1 MTEFVI
7 EGMIAASYKE
17 PGAAATAPGLHRR
30 RDLPCGNDLTTAL
43 MRIVEDY
50 LPAVDDMPLDVRH
63 HQARAFDKLVAWLD
77 WLDLEGKRPR
87 TIHNYERCVAVLLR
101 LYPHVP
107 FDEFTAEMINRALRM
122 VPQRSRYINRS
133 VYNQWFEWGERYDHI
148 PRTPMLKVPKMTAGP
163 RRPTGLFS
171 EAEVA
176 LLTGLPVQ
184 DGALFSLLFGA
195 LLRREDAIKLQRRH
209 IDLDHLRVMIYDGKG
224 GKDAVIP
231 ITPQTAAAVADLDL
245 LLRLDPDDHLWYRAK
260 LNRSRK
266 TGIGHSEFSRWY
278 RRCLDQAGVRYLKPH
293 TTRHTGHWILK
304 HVEELDLEERQ
315 LVLRHE
321 SPETTVRQY
330 PVTDIED
337 VARKRAGIV

>member
-1 MTEFVI
+1 MQ
-7 EGMIAASYKE
+7 
-17 PGAAATAPGLHRR
+17 L
-30 RDLPCGNDLTTAL
+30 
-43 MRIVEDY
+43 VEAY
-50 LPAVDDMPLDVRH
+50 LPAVVDMPRDLRH
-63 HQARAFDKLVAWLD
+63 HQDAAYPMLAAWLD

-87 TIHNYERCVAVLLR
+87 TIHNYERCAAVLLR
-101 LYPHVP
+101 DNPTVP
-107 FDEFTAEMINRALRM
+107 FDEFNPEMVIRALRK
-122 VPQRSRYINRS
+122 VPPRSRYISRS
-133 VYNQWFEWGERYDHI
+133 VYNQWFEWGERYGHI
-148 PRTPMLKVPKMTAGP
+148 PRTPMIKVPKMTAGP
-163 RRPTGLFS
+163 RRPTDLFT

-176 LLTGLPVQ
+176 LLIGLPVQ
-184 DGALFSLLFGA
+184 DGALFALLFGA
-195 LLRREDAIKLQRRH
+195 LLRREDAIKLKRSH
-209 IDLDHLRVMIYDGKG
+209 IDLDRLRVMVYDGKG

-278 RRCLDQAGVRYLKPH
+278 RRCLEQAGVRYRKPH

>member
-1 MTEFVI
+1 MQLVE
-7 EGMIAASYKE
+7 AAVVDM
-17 PGAAATAPGLHRR
+17 P
-30 RDLPCGNDLTTAL
+30 RDL
-43 MRIVEDY
+43 
-50 LPAVDDMPLDVRH
+50 RH
-63 HQARAFDKLVAWLD
+63 HQAAAFDKLVAWLD

-87 TIHNYERCVAVLLR
+87 TIHNYERCAAVLLR
-101 LYPHVP
+101 EFPAVP
-107 FDEFTAEMINRALRM
+107 FDGFTPEQVNRALRM
-122 VPQRSRYINRS
+122 VPPRSRYISRS
-133 VYNQWFEWGERYDHI
+133 VYNQWFEWGERRHHI
-148 PRTPMLKVPKMTAGP
+148 DRSRNPMIDVPKMTAGP
-163 RRPTGLFS
+163 RRPTHLFS

-176 LLTGLPVQ
+176 LLIGLPVQ
-184 DGALFSLLFGA
+184 DGALFALLFGA
-195 LLRREDAIKLQRRH
+195 LLRREDAIKLKRQH
-209 IDLDHLRVMIYDGKG
+209 IDLDRLRVMVYDGKG

-245 LLRLDPDDHLWYRAK
+245 LLRLDPDDHLWYRGK

-278 RRCLDQAGVRYLKPH
+278 RRCLEAAGVRYLKPH

-304 HVEELDLEERQ
+304 HVENLDLEERQ

-337 VARKRAGIV
+337 VARKRAGVPR

>member
-1 MTEFVI
+1 MQ
-7 EGMIAASYKE
+7 
-17 PGAAATAPGLHRR
+17 L
-30 RDLPCGNDLTTAL
+30 
-43 MRIVEDY
+43 VEAY
-50 LPAVDDMPLDVRH
+50 LPAVVDMPRDLRH
-63 HQARAFDKLVAWLD
+63 HQAAAFDKLAAWLD

-101 LYPHVP
+101 LYPSVP
-107 FDEFTAEMINRALRM
+107 FDEFTSEMVNRALRM
-122 VPQRSRYINRS
+122 VPQRSRYISRS

-148 PRTPMLKVPKMTAGP
+148 PRTPMIKVPKMKAGP
-163 RRPTGLFS
+163 RRPTGLFQ

-184 DGALFSLLFGA
+184 DGALFALLFGA

-224 GKDAVIP
+224 GKDAIIP
-231 ITPQTAAAVADLDL
+231 ITPQTAAAVADHDL

-266 TGIGHSEFSRWY
+266 TGISSSEFSRWY
-278 RRCLDQAGVRYLKPH
+278 YRCIAAAGVRELKPH

-304 HVEELDLEERQ
+304 HVEKLDLEERR

-321 SPETTVRQY
+321 SSETTVRQY

-337 VARKRAGIV
+337 VARKRAGVT

>member
-1 MTEFVI
+1 MQ
-7 EGMIAASYKE
+7 
-17 PGAAATAPGLHRR
+17 L
-30 RDLPCGNDLTTAL
+30 
-43 MRIVEDY
+43 VETY
-50 LPAVDDMPLDVRH
+50 LPAVDMPRDVRH
-63 HQARAFDKLVAWLD
+63 HTAAAYPMLAAWLD
-77 WLDLEGKRPR
+77 WLDLRNKRPR
-87 TIHNYERCVAVLLR
+87 TIHNYERCAAVLLR
-101 LYPHVP
+101 EYPTVP
-107 FDEFTAEMINRALRM
+107 FDEFTGEQVNRALRK
-122 VPQRSRYINRS
+122 VPPRSRYISRS
-133 VYNQWFEWGERYDHI
+133 VYNQWFEWGERHHHI
-148 PRTPMLKVPKMTAGP
+148 DRSRTPMLEVPEMTAGP

-176 LLTGLPVQ
+176 LLIGLPVQ
-184 DGALFSLLFGA
+184 DGALFALLFGA
-195 LLRREDAIKLQRRH
+195 LLRREDAIKLKRSH
-209 IDLDHLRVMIYDGKG
+209 IDLDRLRVMVYDGKG

-245 LLRLDPDDHLWYRAK
+245 LLRLDPDDHLWYRGK

-304 HVEELDLEERQ
+304 HVENLDLEERQ

-321 SPETTVRQY
+321 SPETTVKQY

-337 VARKRAGIV
+337 VARKRAGIA

>member
-1 MTEFVI
+1 
-7 EGMIAASYKE
+7 
-17 PGAAATAPGLHRR
+17 
-30 RDLPCGNDLTTAL
+30 

-63 HQARAFDKLVAWLD
+63 HKARAFDKLVAWLD
-77 WLDLEGKRPR
+77 WLDAEGKRPR

-101 LYPHVP
+101 EYPGVE
-107 FDEFTAEMINRALRM
+107 FDGFTAEMVIRALRK
-122 VPQRSRYINRS
+122 VPQRSRYISRS
-133 VYNQWFEWGERYDHI
+133 VYNQWFEWGERRHHI
-148 PRTPMLKVPKMTAGP
+148 DRSRNPMVDVPKMTAGP
-163 RRPTGLFS
+163 RRPTHLFT

-195 LLRREDAIKLQRRH
+195 LLRREDAIKMKRRH
-209 IDLDHLRVMIYDGKG
+209 IDLDRLRVMVYDGKG

-245 LLRLDPDDHLWYRAK
+245 LLRLDPDDHLWYRPK

-278 RRCLDQAGVRYLKPH
+278 CRCLAQAGVPYRKPH

-304 HVEELDLEERQ
+304 HVEKLDLEERQ
-315 LVLRHE
+315 LVLRHT
-321 SPETTVRQY
+321 SSDTTTRQY

-337 VARKRAGIV
+337 VAAIRALGGRR